1 MRMTHRVALELDVED
16 DSGQLEPEE
25 WDLQCLIA
33 ALTAG
38 LARPLRTIRGL
49 VVDVEHDRLS
59 ATLDALAAD
68 IDEITEL
75 HWMASASP
83 SFPVAPAL
91 RRKRP
96 SLELLIEL
104 EAMAEHVR
112 RLASHLEGEGL

>member
-49 VVDVEHDRLS
+49 VVDVEHDRMS

-83 SFPVAPAL
+83 SLPVAPAL

-112 RLASHLEGEGL
+112 RLASRLEGEGL